1 MNVELGHPASP
12 SFGRRAAM
20 PRGRQGIMIAVALA
34 CATSCIT
41 APAAAAAA
49 SESEQG
55 ASKAAVDATSVLAE
69 AIEALKNSAMNRD
82 KVDWPAVEAEAS
94 QRINKGEELQG
105 TLEWLIGQLKD
116 GHSRVLSPEQAK
128 VMTGAQ
134 QSSAI
139 PGAPKAGLPP
149 PVTPSGK
156 MLRSR
161 IGLPVGY
168 IRVPYL
174 VSTDPATMAEFAQA
188 LVGVQRQMAGDDAKA
203 WVIDIRGNVGGNMW
217 PMLAGLTGILG
228 EGAMGTT
235 VAPDGKRLTWGVSPG
250 FAWANSEDQIVFGDE
265 SLIAPDTS
273 RWKVAVLTDQRT
285 ASSGESVTIS
295 FKGRNDTRSFGDPTR
310 GLSTANT
317 LVPLSNGAILA
328 ITTSVMVDRNGQTYG
343 GPVVPDEIF
352 GLPAPTREDKHPSE
366 VEKPDPVLDR
376 ALEWLSEQPT
386 GAN

>member
-1 MNVELGHPASP
+1 MNIELGHRASAL
-12 SFGRRAAM
+12 SRRRLAM
-20 PRGRQGIMIAVALA
+20 PRGWQGLRVAAALA
-34 CATSCIT
+34 CAASCIT
-41 APAAAAAA
+41 APAAAA
-49 SESEQG
+49 ESDGEQG
-55 ASKAAVDATSVLAE
+55 TSGAAAVATSVLAE

-94 QRINKGEELQG
+94 QRINKGEELQA

-134 QSSAI
+134 QSSAS

-156 MLRSR
+156 MLTSR

-188 LVGVQRQMAGDDAKA
+188 LVGVQRQMASDGAKA
-203 WVIDIRGNVGGNMW
+203 WVIDMRGNVGGNMW

-250 FAWANSEDQIVFGDE
+250 FAWANSEDQIAFGDE

-352 GLPAPTREDKHPSE
+352 GLPAPSREDKHPSE
-366 VEKPDPVLDR
+366 VEGPDPVLNR

-386 GAN
+386 GTK